1 MKEGKQMNKEL
12 EALQKLRDLV
22 EYLTRVDYVPTD
34 LRNEVKELLIKSYE
48 DSNGYFS
55 QIEKALKRNEPM
67 KVKRKTYLTDINC
80 DGPIG
85 LCPNCNRFVKDIY
98 RRCPDCGQVIDWS
111 DEK

>member
-1 MKEGKQMNKEL
+1 MSKEL

-22 EYLTRVDYVPTD
+22 ENLTRIDYVPTD
-34 LRNEVKELLIKSYE
+34 LRNEVKELLINSYE

-67 KVKRKTYLTDINC
+67 KINSVNPSSYY
-80 DGPIG
+80 GG
-85 LCPNCNRFVKDIY
+85 LGYFKCPKCGEEITEGYYDY
-98 RRCPDCGQVIDWS
+98 CPVCGQKVDWS